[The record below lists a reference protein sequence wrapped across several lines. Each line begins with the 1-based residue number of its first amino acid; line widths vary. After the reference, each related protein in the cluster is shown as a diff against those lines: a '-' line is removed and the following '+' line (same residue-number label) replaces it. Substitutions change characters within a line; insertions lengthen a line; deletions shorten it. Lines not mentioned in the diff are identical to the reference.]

1 MYKPCTLGVMRISS
15 DGLIRLSIEEL
26 LSTPISH
33 FVSGVDLEG
42 CQKLSSCGKATS
54 ISGYTE
60 WVSKRAPIIS
70 IGWDWCIR
78 LTSSGP
84 LWTRVGLPRSNV
96 MLVDATDGDADW
108 EKNLE
113 ILATVVDALPW
124 REHLLQAV
132 AAPYAQSPSKSTYKS
147 W

>member
-1 MYKPCTLGVMRISS
+1 MRISS
-15 DGLIRLSIEEL
+15 DGLIRLSIDEL

-33 FVSGVDLEG
+33 FYSGVDLEI
-42 CQKLSSCGKATS
+42 CQKLRTCGKATS

-70 IGWDWCIR
+70 IGWDWCVR

-96 MLVDATDGDADW
+96 MLVDAAGDDSDW
-108 EKNLE
+108 MRNLE
-113 ILATVVDALPW
+113 ILATVADALPW
-124 REHLLQAV
+124 REHLPHAMD
-132 AAPYAQSPSKSTYKS
+132 APYPPSPSKSTCKS